1 MAKPIRGDDPFNIL
15 DLDDIPK
22 PGRDIPARPAP
33 RPHSPNLLEE
43 DEVLSGTGK
52 GEEKKG
58 AAPRRAAGQGP
69 RREQGQG
76 QEANRDGR
84 EASTM
89 GKKEPKRKKNG
100 KKKMKLWV
108 KILIPVLVVLGI
120 VGGTAAYIL
129 MDIAG
134 SYDPVELNE
143 AELGF
148 DSVIDKNVKNI
159 ALFGVDSRNGLLD
172 KGTRSDSIIIL
183 SIDKNHNKVKLSSI
197 MRDAYVNIPGRGMD
211 KITHAYAFGGAEL
224 AVRTLNENFDLDI
237 TDFATVDFANMAEI
251 VDAVGGVT
259 IDVKDG
265 EVDNLNASVK
275 EQAAAT
281 GKPATYVKSGGT
293 QTLNGIQAVAYSRI
307 RYVGNGDF
315 ERTERQRTVL
325 MQLFNKA
332 LAMNPTKYPQLA
344 KDLLSLTKTSLDF
357 GTLMGYAP
365 LALQKPT
372 MVTTRFP
379 TDSDYKGEIINGTYY
394 MTFDDAVTTQKLHD
408 FIYNDILP
416 S

>member
-43 DEVLSGTGK
+43 DEVPSRTGK
-52 GEEKKG
+52 GEEKKS
-58 AAPRRAAGQGP
+58 AAPRRTA
-69 RREQGQG
+69 GQG
-76 QEANRDGR
+76 QEADRNGR
-84 EASTM
+84 EASNM

-100 KKKMKLWV
+100 KKKMKLWL

-120 VGGTAAYIL
+120 AGGTAAYVL

-259 IDVKDG
+259 IDVKDN
-265 EVDNLNASVK
+265 ELNNLNECIRSLAM
-275 EQAAAT
+275 ET
-281 GKPATYVKSGGT
+281 GTTADPVKSSGT
-293 QTLNGIQAVAYSRI
+293 QVLNGVQAVGYSRI

-332 LAMNPTKYPQLA
+332 LSMNPTKYPQLA
-344 KDLLSLTKTSLDF
+344 KDLLGLTKTSLDF

-379 TDSDYKGEIINGTYY
+379 TDSDYKGEKINGIYY
-394 MTFDDAVTTQKLHD
+394 MTFNDAVTTQKLHD
-408 FIYNDILP
+408 FIYNDIMP

>member
-22 PGRDIPARPAP
+22 AGRDIPARPAP

-43 DEVLSGTGK
+43 DEVLSGAGK
-52 GEEKKG
+52 GEERKS
-58 AAPRRAAGQGP
+58 AAPRRAAGQG
-69 RREQGQG
+69 QGQG
-76 QEANRDGR
+76 QEAGRNGR
-84 EASTM
+84 EGSNM
-89 GKKEPKRKKNG
+89 GKSEPKRKKNG
-100 KKKMKLWV
+100 KKKMKLWL

-120 VGGTAAYIL
+120 AGGTAAYIL

-134 SYDPVELNE
+134 SYDPVALNE
-143 AELGF
+143 TELGF

-172 KGTRSDSIIIL
+172 KGTRTDSIIIL

-224 AVRTLNENFDLDI
+224 AIRTLNENFDLDI

-259 IDVKDG
+259 IDVKDN
-265 EVDNLNASVK
+265 EVSYINGSVD
-275 EQAAAT
+275 EQAKAS
-281 GKPATYVKSGGT
+281 GKPATHISGSGT

-307 RYVGNGDF
+307 RSVGNGDF

-332 LAMNPTKYPQLA
+332 LSMNPTKYPQLA
-344 KDLLSLTKTSLDF
+344 KDLLALTKTSLDF

-365 LALQKPT
+365 LALQKPA

-379 TDSDYKGEIINGTYY
+379 TDSDYKGELINGTYY

-408 FIYNDILP
+408 FIYNDIMP

>member
-43 DEVLSGTGK
+43 DEVPSRTGK
-52 GEEKKG
+52 GEEKKS
-58 AAPRRAAGQGP
+58 AAPRRTA
-69 RREQGQG
+69 GQG
-76 QEANRDGR
+76 QEADRNGR
-84 EASTM
+84 EASNM

-100 KKKMKLWV
+100 KKKMKLWL

-120 VGGTAAYIL
+120 AGGTAAYVL

-259 IDVKDG
+259 IDVKDN
-265 EVDNLNASVK
+265 ELNNLNECIRSLAM
-275 EQAAAT
+275 ET
-281 GKPATYVKSGGT
+281 GTTADPVKSSGT
-293 QTLNGIQAVAYSRI
+293 QVLNGVQAVGYSRI

-332 LAMNPTKYPQLA
+332 LSMNPTKYPQLA
-344 KDLLSLTKTSLDF
+344 KDLLGLTKTSLDS

-379 TDSDYKGEIINGTYY
+379 TDSDYKGEKINGIYY
-394 MTFDDAVTTQKLHD
+394 MTFNDAVTTQKLHD
-408 FIYNDILP
+408 FIYNDIMP